1 MTSCDL
7 ITYPNL
13 FSLVTRMGDTE
24 DVGEN
29 IKKSRSPAIKGTVN
43 IMFTF
48 LIFIYGIS
56 LEGL

>member
-13 FSLVTRMGDTE
+13 FSLVTRMGDSE
-24 DVGEN
+24 DLREN

-43 IMFTF
+43 IKFTF

-56 LEGL
+56 LQGL